1 MKPANRGA
9 REVPEHNVTTMMK
22 AKDTAPAPRRR
33 ATEKPK
39 HGIPKTPR
47 RGQGQDLSVQSDRKH
62 ARRMSRGAPPSPTGS
77 EEPERHPW
85 KGDNWTGPPQPK
97 SVREK
102 RKSPGERENLAL
114 QNKHLKDRE
123 PSGKGRDGQN
133 RPGVR
138 GKTMVRVR
146 DVARSN
152 ARTAMPEPEITTT
165 PSGEK

>member
-1 MKPANRGA
+1 
-9 REVPEHNVTTMMK
+9 MMK

-33 ATEKPK
+33 TTENPNMEYPK
-39 HGIPKTPR
+39 CQGEAKAKTLACNQTENTPAGCPEELHR
-47 RGQGQDLSVQSDRKH
+47 
-62 ARRMSRGAPPSPTGS
+62 APPGS
-77 EEPERHPW
+77 EELERHPR

-97 SVREK
+97 AAREK
-102 RKSPGERENLAL
+102 RKNPGERENLAL

-133 RPGVR
+133 RPGAR

-152 ARTAMPEPEITTT
+152 ARTAMPEPESTTT